1 MNEKSERN
9 QMIDSITNDLK
20 SWMER
25 DPYDFWVHVEE
36 LERNYLKEV
45 DDKNLLDIYENTI

>member
-25 DPYDFWVHVEE
+25 DTYDFWVHVEE